1 MLVFEDAAPAPGAD
15 ALDLDP
21 PPLDAWEESKENA
34 QPRRKGRNVQKL
46 SDALDSERR
55 RGAGSESHRH
65 AGLDVVVDSLVS
77 DKLFEFVLRRRHGS
91 DVGAAY
97 FVRVAARCG
106 GVVEL
111 ERV

>member
-1 MLVFEDAAPAPGAD
+1 MGFLAV
-15 ALDLDP
+15 
-21 PPLDAWEESKENA
+21 
-34 QPRRKGRNVQKL
+34 RRIPCRVSPDVLQRAILKKL